1 MMKDTKTEKDK
12 LHRYLDDL
20 YTGMMLHS
28 CCKVLRIQKT
38 KDILDELAAEVWEES
53 GNLQP
58 GNDLEREK
66 YKREA
71 RQLLKRIEHKKRTW
85 FRRASVVAVST
96 AAVIAIIIGS
106 VNFFRY
112 MNEQQVTLAE
122 ITTSFGEKKTSDFAG
137 RDSFGSELL
146 FASAL
151 SGSFCWRS
159 P

>member
-20 YTGMMLHS
+20 YTREEASQLLQS
-28 CCKVLRIQKT
+28 IKEAENQDL
-38 KDILDELAAEVWEES
+38 LDELAAEVWEES

-58 GNDLEREK
+58 ATDLEREK

-96 AAVIAIIIGS
+96 AAVSA
-106 VNFFRY
+106 
-112 MNEQQVTLAE
+112 TLQ
-122 ITTSFGEKKTSDFAG
+122 
-137 RDSFGSELL
+137 
-146 FASAL
+146 
-151 SGSFCWRS
+151 
-159 P
+159 

>member
-20 YTGMMLHS
+20 YTREEASQFLQS
-28 CCKVLRIQKT
+28 IKETENQDL
-38 KDILDELAAEVWEES
+38 LDELAAEVWEES

-58 GNDLEREK
+58 ATDLEREK

-122 ITTSFGEKKTSDFAG
+122 VTTSFGEK
-137 RDSFGSELL
+137 RVL
-146 FASAL
+146 
-151 SGSFCWRS
+151 
-159 P
+159 